1 MPNED
6 NFVSDS
12 QIDNQ
17 IQDAWDTSKIW
28 PALWTKEQVI
38 ELQKKNSWLSSKN
51 GKLGCNNCIQ
61 AKNSINFQKSN
72 IDSKVRISSEWV
84 GFEIVAAGCNRTN
97 QLASLRNKIK
107 QHSESKAHVLAENI
121 LKKSSDKVL
130 DKMFER
136 ISEVEIDSNTRLFR
150 TVYCLVKNHRPFK
163 QFEELVQLQQIN
175 GLDMGS
181 SLHSRITATRMVNVI
196 AKEMRKRLILR
207 LIQSNSKFTIMIDES
222 TTLSTKCTLILYI
235 SSYFDVESPVVAF
248 LDLIELDRQDAETIE
263 KSIWLSLECNGIS
276 TSFALNNWIAFA
288 SDGASVMTESSSFL
302 EELGLFYDVLSE
314 LAMLSCILQSRK
326 TTLMRAQ
333 SEINRT
339 IRILES
345 LKAEPGEKEKEII
358 EAIQKGIHKGVN
370 ITTTKSGGINRMR
383 QRLFD
388 DSKNKTML
396 EDIQVIDEVFKVAT
410 NDAKGEDEV
419 KRVSRTLGFSE
430 FESVVDFRSRN
441 VFSSFMKALNILP
454 TSTADC
460 ERGFSD
466 MNLTITDLRTSLN
479 IENVSGLMFISINGP
494 SVADFNPR
502 PYIKIWLRDH
512 RSAVSTPRGKERKEI
527 DDENKMQ
534 KLFFNNLFN

>member
-1 MPNED
+1 M
-6 NFVSDS
+6 
-12 QIDNQ
+12 
-17 IQDAWDTSKIW
+17 
-28 PALWTKEQVI
+28 
-38 ELQKKNSWLSSKN
+38 
-51 GKLGCNNCIQ
+51 
-61 AKNSINFQKSN
+61 
-72 IDSKVRISSEWV
+72 
-84 GFEIVAAGCNRTN
+84 
-97 QLASLRNKIK
+97 
-107 QHSESKAHVLAENI
+107 
-121 LKKSSDKVL
+121 L
-130 DKMFER
+130 D
-136 ISEVEIDSNTRLFR
+136 
-150 TVYCLVKNHRPFK
+150 
-163 QFEELVQLQQIN
+163 
-175 GLDMGS
+175 
-181 SLHSRITATRMVNVI
+181 
-196 AKEMRKRLILR
+196 
-207 LIQSNSKFTIMIDES
+207 
-222 TTLSTKCTLILYI
+222 
-235 SSYFDVESPVVAF
+235 
-248 LDLIELDRQDAETIE
+248 
-263 KSIWLSLECNGIS
+263 
-276 TSFALNNWIAFA
+276 NWIAFA
-288 SDGASVMTESSSFL
+288 SDGASVMTGKKAGVATKLREKIPNLFTWHCLCHRLELSVHDVIKDCTGVSRFQSLMDKLYAYYHQSPKNSMGLDKSCVEVGIEMKKIGRVLNVRWSASSFRSIKAIWNNYPGIYL
-302 EELGLFYDVLSE
+302 H
-314 LAMLSCILQSRK
+314 SRK

-358 EAIQKGIHKGVN
+358 EAIQKGINKGVN
-370 ITTTKSGGINRMR
+370 ITMTKSGGINRLQFLQNLVDRMR

-466 MNLTITDLRTSLN
+466 MNLTITDLRTRLN
-479 IENVSGLMFISINGP
+479 IENVSDLMFISINGP

>member
-1 MPNED
+1 MSSNFKRESGTLDSFFMPREKKPKNATNTAICATSSHELVMPNED

-17 IQDAWDTSKIW
+17 IQDVWDTSKMF

-38 ELQKKNSWLSSKN
+38 EFQKKNS
-51 GKLGCNNCIQ
+51 
-61 AKNSINFQKSN
+61 
-72 IDSKVRISSEWV
+72 WV

-107 QHSESKAHVLAENI
+107 QHPESKAHVLAENI

-130 DKMFER
+130 DKIFER

-150 TVYCLVKNHRPFK
+150 TVYCLAKNHRPFK
-163 QFEELVQLQQIN
+163 QFEELVQLQQVN

-288 SDGASVMTESSSFL
+288 SDGASVMT
-302 EELGLFYDVLSE
+302 G
-314 LAMLSCILQSRK
+314 K
-326 TTLMRAQ
+326 
-333 SEINRT
+333 
-339 IRILES
+339 
-345 LKAEPGEKEKEII
+345 KAG
-358 EAIQKGIHKGVN
+358 
-370 ITTTKSGGINRMR
+370 
-383 QRLFD
+383 
-388 DSKNKTML
+388 
-396 EDIQVIDEVFKVAT
+396 VAT
-410 NDAKGEDEV
+410 K
-419 KRVSRTLGFSE
+419 
-430 FESVVDFRSRN
+430 
-441 VFSSFMKALNILP
+441 
-454 TSTADC
+454 
-460 ERGFSD
+460 
-466 MNLTITDLRTSLN
+466 LR
-479 IENVSGLMFISINGP
+479 E
-494 SVADFNPR
+494 
-502 PYIKIWLRDH
+502 KI
-512 RSAVSTPRGKERKEI
+512 P
-527 DDENKMQ
+527 
-534 KLFFNNLFN
+534 NLFTINHGSSP

>member
-17 IQDAWDTSKIW
+17 IQDVWDTSKIW
-28 PALWTKEQVI
+28 PALWTKEQ
-38 ELQKKNSWLSSKN
+38 
-51 GKLGCNNCIQ
+51 
-61 AKNSINFQKSN
+61 
-72 IDSKVRISSEWV
+72 WV

-150 TVYCLVKNHRPFK
+150 TVYCLAKNHRPFK

-196 AKEMRKRLILR
+196 AKEMRKRFILR

-235 SSYFDVESPVVAF
+235 SSYFDVKSPVVAF

-288 SDGASVMTESSSFL
+288 SDGASVMTGKKAGVATKLREKIPNLFTWHCLCHRL
-302 EELGLFYDVLSE
+302 ELSVYDVIKDCTGVSRFQSLMDKLYAYYHQSPKNSMGLDKSCVEEMADEVDIVLKIKRILKTQTNRANPNDNTSNPISNVQDYYRITVFIPYIDYFTNQLTEKFLPHSKVFNGFECLFSNNVNLTETDEAYFKE
-314 LAMLSCILQSRK
+314 LVKFDSPQIDKNNTIAELRLWRTKLQRCGIIPK
-326 TTLMRAQ
+326 TEIDALTQ
-333 SEINRT
+333 CNSEIYPNINLLLKILCT
-339 IRILES
+339 LPVSSTTPECIDKHHVLSKRIKTCGLCECLLIHFTFKIFQS
-345 LKAEPGEKEKEII
+345 FNFSILFII
-358 EAIQKGIHKGVN
+358 QNGYILMAIKLL
-370 ITTTKSGGINRMR
+370 S
-383 QRLFD
+383 
-388 DSKNKTML
+388 
-396 EDIQVIDEVFKVAT
+396 
-410 NDAKGEDEV
+410 
-419 KRVSRTLGFSE
+419 VS
-430 FESVVDFRSRN
+430 
-441 VFSSFMKALNILP
+441 
-454 TSTADC
+454 
-460 ERGFSD
+460 
-466 MNLTITDLRTSLN
+466 
-479 IENVSGLMFISINGP
+479 
-494 SVADFNPR
+494 
-502 PYIKIWLRDH
+502 
-512 RSAVSTPRGKERKEI
+512 
-527 DDENKMQ
+527 
-534 KLFFNNLFN
+534 

>member
-17 IQDAWDTSKIW
+17 IQDVWDTSKIR
-28 PALWTKEQVI
+28 PTLWTKEQVI
-38 ELQKKNSWLSSKN
+38 EFQKKNSWLSSKN

-84 GFEIVAAGCNRTN
+84 GFVIVAAGCNRTN

-150 TVYCLVKNHRPFK
+150 TVYCLAKIHRPFK
-163 QFEELVQLQQIN
+163 QFEELIQLQQIN

-276 TSFALNNWIAFA
+276 TSFALNNCIAFA
-288 SDGASVMTESSSFL
+288 SDGASVMTGKKVGVATKLREKIPNLFTWHCLCHRL
-302 EELGLFYDVLSE
+302 ELSVYD
-314 LAMLSCILQSRK
+314 SRK

-370 ITTTKSGGINRMR
+370 ITMTKSVDMCCVTEK
-383 QRLFD
+383 RL
-388 DSKNKTML
+388 SLTILILHTVQNKIL
-396 EDIQVIDEVFKVAT
+396 
-410 NDAKGEDEV
+410 
-419 KRVSRTLGFSE
+419 L
-430 FESVVDFRSRN
+430 SVV
-441 VFSSFMKALNILP
+441 NIFP
-454 TSTADC
+454 NSET
-460 ERGFSD
+460 
-466 MNLTITDLRTSLN
+466 
-479 IENVSGLMFISINGP
+479 
-494 SVADFNPR
+494 
-502 PYIKIWLRDH
+502 
-512 RSAVSTPRGKERKEI
+512 
-527 DDENKMQ
+527 
-534 KLFFNNLFN
+534 

>member
-1 MPNED
+1 MSSNFKRESGTLDSFFMPREKKPKNATNTAICATSSHELVMPNED

-17 IQDAWDTSKIW
+17 IQDVWDTSKIW

-38 ELQKKNSWLSSKN
+38 EFQKKNSWLSSKN

-84 GFEIVAAGCNRTN
+84 GFEIIAAGCNRTN

-150 TVYCLVKNHRPFK
+150 TVYCLAKNHRPFK

-248 LDLIELDRQDAETIE
+248 LDLIDLDRQDAETIE

-288 SDGASVMTESSSFL
+288 SDGASVMTGKKAGVATKLREKIPNLFTWHCLCHRLELSVHDVIKDCTGVSRFQSLMDKLYAYYHQSPKNSMGLDKSCVEVGIEMKKIGRVLNVRWSASSF
-302 EELGLFYDVLSE
+302 
-314 LAMLSCILQSRK
+314 
-326 TTLMRAQ
+326 
-333 SEINRT
+333 RT
-339 IRILES
+339 I
-345 LKAEPGEKEKEII
+345 KAIWNNYPGIYLHVSKTHDVTSN
-358 EAIQKGIHKGVN
+358 GIK
-370 ITTTKSGGINRMR
+370 
-383 QRLFD
+383 
-388 DSKNKTML
+388 KN
-396 EDIQVIDEVFKVAT
+396 
-410 NDAKGEDEV
+410 
-419 KRVSRTLGFSE
+419 
-430 FESVVDFRSRN
+430 
-441 VFSSFMKALNILP
+441 
-454 TSTADC
+454 
-460 ERGFSD
+460 
-466 MNLTITDLRTSLN
+466 
-479 IENVSGLMFISINGP
+479 
-494 SVADFNPR
+494 
-502 PYIKIWLRDH
+502 
-512 RSAVSTPRGKERKEI
+512 
-527 DDENKMQ
+527 
-534 KLFFNNLFN
+534 